1 MLLCYGG
8 SEGKEEGKQI
18 SKHKTFLHAC
28 TKVVILTEDDGENF
42 LTCLHQLRLACGQ
55 TWMEMHCS
63 AWNQLS
69 MGSGSPSPALV
80 QDIWERCCWVQVPG
94 PQSLSMALSGEMLT
108 RRMDLAMGLQPPCGP
123 DASGQLT
130 RLPVFKSPLSFISFH
145 LMLTPYRFRTL
156 QI

>member
-28 TKVVILTEDDGENF
+28 TKVVILPEDDGENF

-69 MGSGSPSPALV
+69 MGSGNPSPALV
-80 QDIWERCCWVQVPG
+80 QDIWERGPWPPVPVHG
-94 PQSLSMALSGEMLT
+94 FEWRNAHKEDGFGDGSPTTLWSWCIRPAHSTASCQKPLIFYILSSNVDSL
-108 RRMDLAMGLQPPCGP
+108 
-123 DASGQLT
+123 
-130 RLPVFKSPLSFISFH
+130 
-145 LMLTPYRFRTL
+145 
-156 QI
+156 